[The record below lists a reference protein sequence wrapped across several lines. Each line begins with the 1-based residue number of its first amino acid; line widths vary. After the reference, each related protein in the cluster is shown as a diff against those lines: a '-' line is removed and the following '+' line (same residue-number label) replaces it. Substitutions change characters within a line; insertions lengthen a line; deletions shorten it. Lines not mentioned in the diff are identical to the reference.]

1 MIELKWNRSAE
12 SAIAQIKDKNYI
24 AVLKPFEG
32 NILLVGIDYDER
44 TGKHSC
50 RIERV

>member
-12 SAIAQIKDKNYI
+12 SAITQIKEKNYR
-24 AVLKPFEG
+24 AALKPFMG
-32 NILLVGIDYDER
+32 NILLVGVDYDEK

-50 RIERV
+50 KIERV